1 MMPYIIGGIL
11 AAFCGI
17 VWAARLG
24 SATPTLGQN
33 FELDAIAA
41 TALGGASM
49 SGGVANIGGTI
60 LGVFMIGVIQN
71 GLNLLG
77 VNSFWQYVAKGI
89 IIIIAVVIDILRKK
103 YKKA

>member
-1 MMPYIIGGIL
+1 
-11 AAFCGI
+11 
-17 VWAARLG
+17 
-24 SATPTLGQN
+24 
-33 FELDAIAA
+33 
-41 TALGGASM
+41 
-49 SGGVANIGGTI
+49 
-60 LGVFMIGVIQN
+60 MIGVIQN